1 MTDLINR
8 NTSACLPIWL
18 KLLYTLFV
26 LLLVPVYWIEL
37 GVSNFFWGSDIALVV
52 MVFGLWLESRFLASM
67 MAVGVL
73 IPELYWNIDFFTHLI
88 AGKDVLGLNA
98 TSYMFSEDK
107 SLLVR
112 CLSLFHIFL
121 PVILLYSLRQ
131 LGYDSRGL
139 LAQII
144 LSWVILPA
152 SYLFT
157 EPAKNINWVYGI
169 SEIPQ
174 TWMPEII
181 YLLLLMV
188 LFPLLIFWPT
198 HVLLKTVFK
207 PTSKGK
213 TNQL

>member
-1 MTDLINR
+1 MINR
-8 NTSACLPIWL
+8 NASACLPFWL

-26 LLLVPVYWIEL
+26 ILLIPVYWLEL
-37 GVSNFFWGSDIALVV
+37 GVVNFLWGSDIALVA

-121 PVILLYSLRQ
+121 PLILLYSLRQ

-169 SEIPQ
+169 REIPQ

-198 HVLLKTVFK
+198 HVLLKAVFK
-207 PTSKGK
+207 PTSKQK
-213 TNQL
+213 SNQL